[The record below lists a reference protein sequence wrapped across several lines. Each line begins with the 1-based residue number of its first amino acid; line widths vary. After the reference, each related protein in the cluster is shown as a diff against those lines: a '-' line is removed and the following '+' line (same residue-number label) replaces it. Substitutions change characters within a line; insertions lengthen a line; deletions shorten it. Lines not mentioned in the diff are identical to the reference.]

1 MDRTIFSPRIRPPR
15 TIDKLVEALTK
26 LPTREK
32 RHWIFWST
40 SVQWLSSHPSVQ
52 PWPSTWP
59 SPAREPRKFT
69 TGILLLS
76 FALSLSTVLP
86 SHSLSSFVRWYR
98 GYVASSSLH
107 ARCTP
112 IDGRFARRAQCFPL
126 RRRTMRRSRGFSTYP
141 SAGKVENGVSWF
153 GKKRLTSRQMT
164 RLASFKGGLCIL
176 ISLLWRMSLFVSLSL
191 SFSLFLVF
199 LCSTFRTIRSILWMM
214 EDMNDGTC
222 IFVRFFR
229 AWISSFF
236 LLILSSSSS
245 IYRSMFELESRCW
258 K

>member
-1 MDRTIFSPRIRPPR
+1 MTKYLTFTGPWTPKIYDRHPPPLFCSP
-15 TIDKLVEALTK
+15 L
-26 LPTREK
+26 
-32 RHWIFWST
+32 
-40 SVQWLSSHPSVQ
+40 
-52 PWPSTWP
+52 
-59 SPAREPRKFT
+59 
-69 TGILLLS
+69 
-76 FALSLSTVLP
+76 LP

-141 SAGKVENGVSWF
+141 SAGKVENGVPWF

-176 ISLLWRMSLFVSLSL
+176 ISFLWRMSFFL

-214 EDMNDGTC
+214 EDVEDGITK
-222 IFVRFFR
+222 IDVRIGIKMLKID
-229 AWISSFF
+229 A
-236 LLILSSSSS
+236 
-245 IYRSMFELESRCW
+245 LESVWLTFGKIDGIMNW
-258 K
+258 KDIDLWNQFIGLSYCIIVW